1 MTIAKLARAPPP
13 QLSRRPDKK
22 LEEEEMENIADII
35 SQARAPRGEMGDLSS
50 KARRLG
56 KALEIADKWVE
67 VSATDTEM
75 FSRATIARDQLAEE
89 LSRTVFAMDVVYN
102 KRLIAEARELR
113 EVRNLPAA
121 DLDLDRE
128 SRDSTLSD
136 VLLDAYTTLDVAPLE
151 VFGVGDRAAEERTR
165 YLMMGAL
172 MVAIDA
178 AVGGSQQE
186 PGEASA

>member
-1 MTIAKLARAPPP
+1 VHIV
-13 QLSRRPDKK
+13 K
-22 LEEEEMENIADII
+22 LEEVMTENIAEII
-35 SQARAPRGEMGDLSS
+35 SQARAPRREIGDLTS

-67 VSATDTEM
+67 VSAGDTEM

-89 LSRTVFAMDVVYN
+89 LSRTVFQMDVLYN
-102 KRLIAEARELR
+102 KRLITEGRELR
-113 EVRNLPAA
+113 EARGKEVP

-136 VLLDAYTTLDVAPLE
+136 VLLDAYTTLDCAPLE

-178 AVGGSQQE
+178 AIGKLPDTWDKAE
-186 PGEASA
+186 